1 MAAEMRSLVCWDN
14 KNVDGHH
21 NCAAPNCCCPCHK
34 AGEGPLMAEP
44 LDLDAPLREQQHR
57 VNVQQAQAWLR
68 NATNLE
74 NRQPT
79 TDLAREVV
87 ALASEMAE
95 ARAALQRVR
104 KGQSLRRDFCTC
116 KEHGI
121 GGVFDA
127 SDCPLHDP
135 HRKV

>member
-1 MAAEMRSLVCWDN
+1 MTGGA
-14 KNVDGHH
+14 
-21 NCAAPNCCCPCHK
+21 
-34 AGEGPLMAEP
+34 

-87 ALASEMAE
+87 ALASELAE
-95 ARAALQRVR
+95 ARAALDEADQEIRYLKAHPNV
-104 KGQSLRRDFCTC
+104 
-116 KEHGI
+116 EA
-121 GGVFDA
+121 V
-127 SDCPLHDP
+127 
-135 HRKV
+135 